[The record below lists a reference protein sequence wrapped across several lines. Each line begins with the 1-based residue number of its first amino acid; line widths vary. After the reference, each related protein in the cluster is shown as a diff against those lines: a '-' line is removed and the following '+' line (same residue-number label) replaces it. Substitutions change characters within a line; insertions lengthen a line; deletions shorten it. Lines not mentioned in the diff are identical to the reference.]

1 MGKYLLMR
9 EVLKV
14 DRLPS
19 RQSVMIDAVMYRMTR
34 IVEACRNPVR
44 ARPLAYGS
52 A

>member
-14 DRLPS
+14 DRLSS
-19 RQSVMIDAVMYRMTR
+19 RQSVMIDAVTYRMTR
-34 IVEACRNPVR
+34 IVEACRNSVR